1 MAGAWA
7 DMRNELARAHR
18 NCIGSRLV
26 NRLMSRLDSV
36 RLPPLLVADDDEN
49 DLFFFEHRLRQG
61 GVRNPILHFPDG
73 LVTIG
78 YLETIICTPPAL
90 RPALA
95 KILFLDIKMPRR
107 SGFEV
112 LEWARNQNELDW
124 LPIVL
129 LSGSG
134 LAADIQRA
142 ARLGADRYLVK
153 YPPADELAAAV
164 ESAGT
169 SR

>member
-1 MAGAWA
+1 
-7 DMRNELARAHR
+7 
-18 NCIGSRLV
+18 
-26 NRLMSRLDSV
+26 MSRTDTEK
-36 RLPPLLVADDDEN
+36 LPPVLVADDDEN

-61 GVRNPILHFPDG
+61 GIRNPILHFPDG

-78 YLETIICTPPAL
+78 YLETIIGTPAEL

-107 SGFEV
+107 NGFEV
-112 LEWARNQNELDW
+112 LEWARKQKQLDW
-124 LPIVL
+124 LRIVI

-134 LAADIQRA
+134 LPADIQRA

-164 ESAGT
+164 DSAGQ
-169 SR
+169 SRVA